1 MNPLKVQQTMQMRT
15 DYPIQSLICITMLGS
30 SMLVGPASLAGTS
43 QSQAWTP
50 SALSTRN
57 QLQAE
62 KETLHLLTDP
72 AVKAEI
78 AKARRALLSDPAA
91 QTNDGRARLDHALQE
106 WVASLILRE
115 TGNDAEHP
123 EILWVVDNTP
133 HTWFGQTIPGTGV
146 AGDNP
151 DHIYRGAVLDG
162 GLRYEVDGKISPH
175 TPAQF
180 SFELTP
186 GTPGHPAL
194 KAQTPGHGDMGGQ
207 LGLLTNRDI
216 QVKPDGSF
224 SITIDSDAADGRPN
238 HLHSEA
244 GPLSLTIRDVL
255 SDWQQRPNPLSIRLV
270 GSPPTRPPLNEA
282 QVRALVLADLTDYV
296 EFWSSFKNKWLGG
309 NLQANQIVTPFPRDG
324 GWGYLAA
331 GRYDLAAD
339 QVLLITTERRGAD
352 YTGVQITDPW
362 MIAPDARSHSTSV
375 NTAKAKANAD
385 GSVTYAIAPT
395 DPGLANWVDTAGLHQ
410 GYVLLRW
417 QGFPAN
423 AKPEGLLKSFRV
435 VTYADLQADEFKDL
449 PRSGPVQRQA
459 QLAQRALEYTY
470 RLRD

>member
-1 MNPLKVQQTMQMRT
+1 MQIR
-15 DYPIQSLICITMLGS
+15 IGGFALLGS
-30 SMLVGPASLAGTS
+30 AVLVGSASLASTS
-43 QSQAWTP
+43 QPQAWTP

-62 KETLHLLTDP
+62 KETLHLLADP

-78 AKARRALLSDPAA
+78 AKARQVLLRDPAA

-106 WVASLILRE
+106 WAASLILRE
-115 TGNDAEHP
+115 TGNDAGHP

-133 HTWFGQTIPGTGV
+133 HSWFGQTIPGTGV

-162 GLRYEVDGKISPH
+162 GLRYEIDGKISPH

-180 SFELTP
+180 SFELTH
-186 GTPGHPAL
+186 GTPGQPVL
-194 KAQTPGHGDMGGQ
+194 KGQTPGHGDMGDQ

-224 SITIDSDAADGRPN
+224 TISVDSDAADGRPN

-255 SDWQQRPNPLSIRLV
+255 SDWQQRPNPLSIRLL
-270 GSPPTRPPLNEA
+270 GPAPATPPLNEA
-282 QVRALVLADLTDYV
+282 QVRRLVLADLTNYV
-296 EFWSSFKNKWLGG
+296 EFWSTFKNKWLGG
-309 NLQANQIVTPFPRDG
+309 HLQANQIVTPFPRDG

-339 QVLLITTERRGAD
+339 QVFLITTQRRGAD

-362 MIAPDARSHSTSV
+362 MIAPDARSHPTSV
-375 NTAKAKANAD
+375 NTAQAKANAD
-385 GSVTYAIAPT
+385 GSVTYAIAAR

-423 AKPEGLLKSFRV
+423 SKPDGLLKSFRV
-435 VTYADLQADEFKDL
+435 VSYADLRADEFRAL
-449 PRSGPVQRQA
+449 PRSDSAQRHE

-470 RLRD
+470 RLHD

>member
-1 MNPLKVQQTMQMRT
+1 MCSAA
-15 DYPIQSLICITMLGS
+15 ILGA
-30 SMLVGPASLAGTS
+30 SMLVDQPSLAGAT
-43 QSQAWTP
+43 QSEAWTP

-57 QLQAE
+57 QLEAE
-62 KETLHLLTDP
+62 KETLHLLSDP

-106 WVASLILRE
+106 WAASLILRE

-133 HTWFGQTIPGTGV
+133 HTWFGQSIPGTGV

-162 GLRYEVDGKISPH
+162 GLRYEVDGKISLH

-180 SFELTP
+180 SFELTR
-186 GTPGHPAL
+186 GTPGHPTL
-194 KAQTPGHGDMGGQ
+194 KAQTPGHGDMGDQ
-207 LGLLTNRDI
+207 LGLLTNRNI
-216 QVKPDGSF
+216 QVKPDGTF

-238 HLHSEA
+238 HLHSDA

-255 SDWQQRPNPLSIRLV
+255 SDWQQRPNPLSIRLL
-270 GSPPTRPPLNEA
+270 GPAPAGGPLNEA
-282 QVRALVLADLTDYV
+282 QVRRLVLTDLGDYV
-296 EFWSSFKNKWLGG
+296 EFWSTFKNKWLGG

-362 MIAPDARSHSTSV
+362 MIAPDARSHPTSI
-375 NTAKAKANAD
+375 NTAQAKANAD
-385 GSVTYAIAPT
+385 GSVTYAIAAS

-423 AKPEGLLKSFRV
+423 AKPEGLLKSFRTV
-435 VTYADLQADEFKDL
+435 SYADLLGDEFKDL
-449 PRSGPVQRQA
+449 PRCSPAQRQE
-459 QLAQRALEYTY
+459 QLAQRALEYSY